1 MTVINLN
8 KTREITSSEDVI
20 DSRDVIDR
28 IAWLESERDYDP
40 EGWTA
45 DLQEELL
52 NLHRLAEQGEHDV
65 SDWQYGEALI
75 RYSYFTAYCRELIED
90 CGYISKD
97 FPAWIEI
104 DWDATARNMRVD
116 YVELTFDGIT
126 YLAR

>member
-1 MTVINLN
+1 MTIINLK

-45 DLQEELL
+45 DLQEELV
-52 NLHRLAEQGEHDV
+52 NLHRLAEQGAHDV
-65 SDWQYGEALI
+65 ADWQYGETLI
-75 RYSYFTAYCRELIED
+75 RYSYFTAYCRETVED

-97 FPAWIEI
+97 FPNWIEI
-104 DWDATARNMRVD
+104 DWDATARNMRHD
-116 YVELTFDGIT
+116 YVELTFDGVV

>member
-1 MTVINLN
+1 MTIINLK

-65 SDWQYGEALI
+65 SDWKYGEALI

-97 FPAWIEI
+97 FPDWIEI
-104 DWDATARNMRVD
+104 DWNATARNMRQD
-116 YVELTFDGIT
+116 YVELTFDGVV

>member
-1 MTVINLN
+1 MTIINLT

-20 DSRDVIDR
+20 DSRDVVDR

-45 DLQEELL
+45 DLQEELV

-75 RYSYFTAYCRELIED
+75 RYSHFTTYCRELIQD
-90 CGYISKD
+90 CGYISEN
-97 FPAWIEI
+97 FPNWIEI

-116 YVELTFDGIT
+116 YVELTFDGVV